1 METTRASLLIR
12 VRDRNNAAAWRE
24 FDAIYRPMLGR
35 FARARG
41 LDNSTADDVVQFAML
56 AIAEH
61 IGGFDYNPDKGRFK
75 AWLRTIVNNR
85 IRNAA
90 SAKREE
96 SSDTIEFQRGDP
108 KGESPDEMFDR
119 MWMKEHLDY
128 AMNEVRLGVE
138 PSSWEAFEAL
148 VIKDEPVEQVCE
160 RLKMNSN
167 QLYSIKFRL
176 TKKLSERMRE
186 LLGEEEGERASED

>member
-1 METTRASLLIR
+1 MDTTRASLLIR

-41 LDNSTADDVVQFAML
+41 LDDSAADDIVQFAMM

-85 IRNAA
+85 IRNLVAA
-90 SAKREE
+90 RHEEEAQTRDFKR
-96 SSDTIEFQRGDP
+96 DDP
-108 KGESPDEMFDR
+108 REESPDEMFDR

-128 AMNEVRLGVE
+128 AMNEVRVGVE
-138 PSSWEAFEAL
+138 PSSWAAFEAL
-148 VIKDEPVEQVCE
+148 VIRDEPIEQVCE
-160 RLKMNSN
+160 RMKMNAN

-186 LLGEEEGERASED
+186 LLGAEEESEEGE

>member
-1 METTRASLLIR
+1 MDTTRASLLIR
-12 VRDRNNAAAWRE
+12 VRDRNNASAWRE

-41 LDNSTADDVVQFAML
+41 LDDSSADDIVQFAMM

-85 IRNAA
+85 IRNRVAA
-90 SAKREE
+90 RHEEEAQTRDFKRDDRREE
-96 SSDTIEFQRGDP
+96 T
-108 KGESPDEMFDR
+108 PDEMFDR
-119 MWMKEHLDY
+119 MWMKEHLDF

-148 VIKDEPVEQVCE
+148 VIRDEPIEAVSE
-160 RLKMNSN
+160 RLKMNAN

-176 TKKLSERMRE
+176 TKKLSERMQQ
-186 LLGEEEGERASED
+186 LLGSEDEPK